1 MRLETSII
9 SLSRRTSTQTIDF
22 ALHCFCRGAAWRP
35 ADWRPDGDCLVEF
48 LRRAAGRSLFSR
60 SHIIIR
66 RVDQHS
72 LISNVGLVFVIA
84 TAFAFIAKFLKQPLI
99 LAYLVAGIVIGPEIG
114 FAWVEDKEIIELIS
128 EIGLILLLFIIG
140 LEIDLKKLLSAG
152 QTLLVTGVSQFLLC
166 VALGIGLAM
175 AMGFHLG
182 GGAFDGLYLAVTLAL
197 SSTLIVVKL
206 LYDKFELTT
215 LPGRITLGVLVC
227 QDIWAIVFLAL
238 QPNLHDPRLGI
249 LFESLLK
256 GAALVVM
263 TLVLS
268 RYALPRVFSFVAKVP
283 ELMLIA
289 ALAWCFLVSGAA
301 NWLGLSREMGALI
314 AGVSISTFPYNVD
327 VIAKVINIRD
337 FFVTLFFVA
346 LGMKIPQPTLTIV
359 SAAAGMSLFVLASR
373 LVAVFPVLYL
383 LGNGLR
389 ASLMTSINL
398 AQMSEFSLVIASLGL
413 ALDHISAELVG
424 TLTFVFAITSVLS
437 TYLIAYNHEI
447 QRRIARLLVKIGFA
461 SGADSAADIAGQ
473 DEENAIVF
481 LGCFREAS
489 SILHE
494 MEPQFE
500 EASDSCVLGQ
510 VLVIDF
516 NPHVLQGLK
525 RRGVKSLYG
534 DVAHMDTLHHA
545 HIHSA
550 KLVACTISDAILRGT
565 TNLRLLRQARRL
577 CPNAQVIVA
586 ADTISSAVELYEEGA
601 DFVYIARLHSARYMA
616 ELVGR
621 AVQDEDVLK
630 QAREEAH
637 QLLKQ
642 REEVLQ

>member
-1 MRLETSII
+1 ME
-9 SLSRRTSTQTIDF
+9 
-22 ALHCFCRGAAWRP
+22 
-35 ADWRPDGDCLVEF
+35 
-48 LRRAAGRSLFSR
+48 
-60 SHIIIR
+60 
-66 RVDQHS
+66 QHS
-72 LISNVGLVFVIA
+72 LLSNIGLAIVIA
-84 TAFAFIAKFLKQPLI
+84 TLFAFIAKFLKQPLI
-99 LAYLVAGIVIGPEIG
+99 LAYLLAGVVIGPEIG
-114 FAWVEDKEIIELIS
+114 FAWIKDEETIQLIS
-128 EIGLILLLFIIG
+128 EIGLILLLFLIG
-140 LEIDLKKLLSAG
+140 LEIDLKKLLGAG
-152 QTLLVTGVSQFLLC
+152 RTLLVTGISQFLLC
-166 VALGIGLAM
+166 VAMGIGLAIL
-175 AMGFHLG
+175 MGFTPRSG
-182 GGAFDGLYLAVTLAL
+182 NFDWLYLAVTLAL

-238 QPNLHDPRLGI
+238 QPNLHDPR
-249 LFESLLK
+249 FETLLESFIK
-256 GAALVVM
+256 GAGLVFM
-263 TLVLS
+263 TLAMS
-268 RYALPRVFSFVAKVP
+268 RYALPRCFSFVAKVP
-283 ELMLIA
+283 ELLLIA

-301 NWLGLSREMGALI
+301 YWLGLSREMGALI
-314 AGVSISTFPYNVD
+314 AGVSMSTFPYNID

-359 SAAAGMSLFVLASR
+359 TAAIGMSLFVVASR
-373 LVAVFPVLYL
+373 LLAVFPVLYL

-389 ASLMTSINL
+389 ASLIPSINL

-413 ALDHISAELVG
+413 ALKHISPELVG

-447 QRRIARLLVKIGFA
+447 QRQLARLLEKIGFA
-461 SGADSAADIAGQ
+461 TGGDSAADMAGQ
-473 DEENAIVF
+473 EEANSIVF

-494 MEPQFE
+494 MELQ
-500 EASDSCVLGQ
+500 SKGVNGDGVLGQ
-510 VLVIDF
+510 TLVIDF
-516 NPHVLQGLK
+516 NPLVLQELK
-525 RRGVKSLYG
+525 RRGIKCLYG

-550 KLVACTISDAILRGT
+550 KIAACTISDAILRGT

-586 ADTISSAVELYEEGA
+586 ADNISAAIELYEQGA
-601 DFVYIARLHSARYMA
+601 DFVYIARLHSARHMA
-616 ELVGR
+616 ELIAR
-621 AVQDEDVLK
+621 AVQNENELKEYRDDEF
-630 QAREEAH
+630 
-637 QLLKQ
+637 QLLKR